1 MSSLASFGTID
12 ITVAVAAT
20 LSGFDPDMDV
30 FNFLYLFD
38 SREEAFKVL
47 DGETGQEIFK
57 GLEK

>member
-1 MSSLASFGTID
+1 
-12 ITVAVAAT
+12 
-20 LSGFDPDMDV
+20 MDV

-57 GLEK
+57 GLENRELRPMEPLILV

>member
-1 MSSLASFGTID
+1 
-12 ITVAVAAT
+12 
-20 LSGFDPDMDV
+20 MDV

-38 SREEAFKVL
+38 SREESFKVL

>member
-1 MSSLASFGTID
+1 
-12 ITVAVAAT
+12 
-20 LSGFDPDMDV
+20 MDV
-30 FNFLYLFD
+30 FTFLYLFD

>member
-1 MSSLASFGTID
+1 MD